1 MDNPEPGGGEMNT
14 PSAREGVRSEINVT
28 PLVDV
33 CLVLL
38 IIFMVVTPLMYHE
51 SAVNLPESGRPG
63 SLEAHK
69 QLAVTMQL
77 DGLVKVDGALVP
89 LSELPGQLRRLHEA
103 DSERPVI
110 IEGDRQLRY
119 EQLSQVIES
128 VEDAGFQ
135 KFGLITVRRSRG

>member
-1 MDNPEPGGGEMNT
+1 MNSST
-14 PSAREGVRSEINVT
+14 AREGVRSEINVT

-38 IIFMVVTPLMYHE
+38 IIFMVVTPLLYHE
-51 SAVNLPESGRPG
+51 TSVNLPESGRPG
-63 SLEAHK
+63 SLEDHR
-69 QLAVTMQL
+69 QLAITVQL
-77 DGLVKVDGALVP
+77 DGIVKVDDMLVP
-89 LSELPGQLRRLHEA
+89 LSELAGQLRRLHEA
-103 DSERPVI
+103 DADRPVI

-135 KFGLITVRRSRG
+135 KFGLITVRRSRS

>member
-1 MDNPEPGGGEMNT
+1 MNSST
-14 PSAREGVRSEINVT
+14 AREGVRSEINVT

-38 IIFMVVTPLMYHE
+38 IIFMVVTPLLYHE
-51 SAVNLPESGRPG
+51 TSVNLPESGRPG
-63 SLEAHK
+63 SLEDHR
-69 QLAVTMQL
+69 QLAITVQL
-77 DGLVKVDGALVP
+77 DGIVKVDDMLVP
-89 LSELPGQLRRLHEA
+89 LSELAGQLRRLHEA
-103 DSERPVI
+103 DADRPVI